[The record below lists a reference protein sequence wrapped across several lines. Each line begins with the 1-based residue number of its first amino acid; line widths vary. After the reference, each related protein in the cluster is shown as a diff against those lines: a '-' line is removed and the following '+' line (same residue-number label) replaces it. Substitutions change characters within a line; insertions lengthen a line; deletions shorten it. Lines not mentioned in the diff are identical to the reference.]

1 MKIAFVVQRY
11 GLDVIGGAE
20 MISRQIATHLSRYH
34 TIEVITTC
42 AKDYVT
48 WNNEYPE
55 GTEQVDGITVRRF
68 RNDYPRNLERFGKLS
83 DMLSK
88 SHSRE
93 DELEWMKTQGPYS
106 TGLLEFLERNKQSYD
121 MVVFFT
127 YLYCTTYFG
136 LPIVRDRS
144 VLVPTAHDEPWIHM
158 PLFDEVFHLPKG
170 FMYLTE
176 EEERFVNQRFR
187 NRHVP
192 SAVVGVGIDE
202 VKDPDA
208 VRFREKY
215 EIGEKFILY
224 RGRIDTFKGCPEL
237 VKYFQ
242 RYKRRAVSDL
252 KLVLDGPLIMEA
264 PDDRDIVCPG
274 PLNRTDTFD
283 ALCASELT
291 VMPSRLESLSLATLE
306 GWKLGKPALVN
317 GHSAVL
323 RGHCLRSNGGLY
335 YRNYD
340 EFAECLDLLTSD
352 PQLARQ
358 LGENGRKYVA
368 ENYSWNV
375 VEKKYLSFLDQV
387 SAMMQKPD

>member
-20 MISRQIATHLSRYH
+20 LICRQIATHLSRYH

-55 GTEQVDGITVRRF
+55 GPEQVNGVTVRRF
-68 RNDYPRNLERFGKLS
+68 RNDYPRDLERFGKLCE
-83 DMLSK
+83 MLSM
-88 SHSRE
+88 SHRRE

-106 TGLLEFLERNKQSYD
+106 TGMLEFLEQNKRSYEIF
-121 MVVFFT
+121 VFFT

-144 VLVPTAHDEPWIHM
+144 ILVPTAHDEPWIHM
-158 PLFDEVFHLPKG
+158 PLFDEMFHLPNG

-176 EEERFVNQRFR
+176 EEQRFVNQRFR
-187 NRHVP
+187 NQHIP
-192 SAVVGVGIDE
+192 SEVVGVGIDE
-202 VKDPDA
+202 VKDPNPI
-208 VRFREKY
+208 RFRQKY
-215 EIGEKFILY
+215 GIGEPFIIY

-242 RYKRRAVSDL
+242 RYKKRTASDL
-252 KLVLDGPLIMEA
+252 RLVMDGPLIMEVSA
-264 PDDRDIVCPG
+264 DWNIVCPG
-274 PLNRTDTFD
+274 PLNQTDTFD
-283 ALCASELT
+283 ALCASDLT
-291 VMPSRLESLSLATLE
+291 VMPSELESLSLATLE

-317 GHSAVL
+317 GHSTVL
-323 RGHCLRSNGGLY
+323 RGHCIRSGGGLY

-352 PQLARQ
+352 PHLARR

-368 ENYSWNV
+368 EHYSWDV
-375 VEKKYLSFLDQV
+375 VEKKYLSFLQSITASSRSD
-387 SAMMQKPD
+387 